1 MKKLQELLAE
11 AAHFRSRRSGLAK
24 NLKGLDAKQSQI
36 LERMEAEHISKLQNY
51 ETERQNA
58 IAAIES
64 RAKKEIADFVQIKSS
79 LQKYVQPVKQ
89 WCSPSALSNYTPNPA
104 RVNETELNQLIKMLQ
119 EQGIMA
125 WIKRTF
131 KLDGYSSRA
140 EMAADLCRKIEDA
153 VAYCNEKI
161 AEIEN
166 RAERER
172 NAQVTETRR
181 KIATENERFAHERKK
196 QELRIRDEK
205 EQAITAIS
213 KFDTSAELQG
223 MHSKLERMK
232 AEAEQSCGAWG
243 EYTSPSTM
251 PEQVLLCDAKI
262 TLPNKNGM
270 EENMVLPMWVNLYEC
285 NIVVITSS
293 TGSTS
298 STDCKEKEFVRKFL
312 ARMLKT
318 VPPEYCSYSVFDSLH
333 KGASLERLI
342 DVTNVGTTDLN
353 FDLFTSN
360 ESDAKV
366 VSCGERRK
374 FLRSRPAEIIKFT
387 AGRNKSL
394 FEYNKESGEF
404 EFPFTWYIDFNFPDT
419 PDTRLLEDIK
429 ELFVNAPAAGYSF
442 MFVTTPNGY
451 AKIKELATQYTQTSV
466 LHVDVDKSICEK
478 DGLQIDYL
486 GSGTPNAEQI
496 YNFMT
501 ALKEYYE
508 KGDSINNRID
518 SVFAEKGLTRRDASK
533 KLTIPMA
540 LDSRGR
546 LVDLE
551 LGGEGSVHGF
561 ISGGTNSGKSTL
573 LHTIILSACLHYHPN
588 DLEIWLV
595 DYKQTEF
602 YLYKKKTPPHIK
614 LIGVSKTPDFTFSLL
629 DKIESEANRR
639 TELMNRFEAQNLEEY
654 RKHKDEPGYENIPR
668 LFIVID
674 EFHEMSQFV
683 ATEIEYKDKLE
694 NILREY
700 RAQGITCL
708 MADQTFSTGLSGL
721 TSAAKNQIG
730 LRIAMRNEASPQ
742 EIKDTLEVDR
752 ALYSDSMQHTIS
764 IMSQGEFIMKVYIR
778 NSRGELT
785 DIKLE
790 KFKGLFTKGDD
801 ITPISKAL
809 RVMYKGQYKK
819 ELLYVNTKE
828 QVAWDD
834 SEPQALDNL
843 EPLRHANARLYL
855 GRSATLRPC
864 FGLDLGRQPDENLA
878 IVGGTAHQRW
888 ELLASIM
895 QSCRYRNYKVLV
907 FMAEYSDL
915 MTDYAEDI
923 RKVCQ
928 TIPNAE
934 LMETYDEWCTKLEEL
949 ERTIDKREKVS
960 DIFCVFIGLEIANIE
975 FNRLPPKETN
985 NRKTKDPSCDL
996 DALIAKRLKEIDGD
1010 TDEDDLDQIDI
1021 VDEVNEY
1028 NALPIIDKL
1037 FAFGAR
1043 NGIRCIT
1050 EVSIYRQYSK
1060 ILKIKDM
1067 CRHKIAFSMSADDCL
1082 MYLGN
1087 SSFHK
1092 SIGQNAVYSNGGKEV
1107 KKLLPYKLN

>member
-11 AAHFRSRRSGLAK
+11 AAHFRNRRSSLAQ
-24 NLKGLDAKQSQI
+24 NLKGLDEKQRKA
-36 LERMEAEHISKLQNY
+36 LEKLESEHTSKLNNF
-51 ETERQNA
+51 ESEREA
-58 IAAIES
+58 TIAAIES
-64 RAKKEIADFVQIKSS
+64 RAKKEISDYVQMKSS
-79 LQKYVQPVKQ
+79 LQKYVEPVRQ
-89 WCSPSALSNYTPNPA
+89 WCSKSDLVNYTPNPA
-104 RVNETELNQLIKMLQ
+104 RVNEAELNQLIRMLQ

-140 EMAADLCRKIEDA
+140 EMALDLCQKIEDA
-153 VAYCNEKI
+153 CAYCNNKI
-161 AEIEN
+161 SDIEA

-172 NAQVTETRR
+172 SAQVTETRR
-181 KIATENERFAHERKK
+181 KCSAENERFLQERKNY
-196 QELRIRDEK
+196 ELRHRDEK
-205 EQAITAIS
+205 EQALIALS
-213 KFDTSAELQG
+213 RFDTSAELQN
-223 MHSKLERMK
+223 MHTKLERMK
-232 AEAEQSCGAWG
+232 IDAENSCGVWG
-243 EYTSPSTM
+243 EYSAPTSM
-251 PEQVLLCDAKI
+251 PEEVLLCDAKI
-262 TLPNKNGM
+262 TLPNKNGV
-270 EENMVLPMWVNLYEC
+270 EENMVLPMWINLYEC
-285 NIVVITSS
+285 NIIVITSNS
-293 TGSTS
+293 GSTA
-298 STDCKEKEFVRKFL
+298 STDCKEKQFVRKFL
-312 ARMLKT
+312 SRMLKT
-318 VPPEYCSYSVFDSLH
+318 VPPEYCSYSIFDSLH

-366 VSCGERRK
+366 VSCAERRK
-374 FLRSRPAEIIKFT
+374 YLRSRPAEIIKFT

-394 FEYNKESGEF
+394 FEYNKESGDF
-404 EFPFTWYIDFNFPDT
+404 EFPFTWYIDFNFPDA
-419 PDTRLLEDIK
+419 PDNKLLDDIK
-429 ELFVNAPAAGYSF
+429 ELLVNAPAAGYSF

-451 AKIKELATQYTQTSV
+451 SKIKELANRFTQTSI
-466 LHVDVDKSICEK
+466 LHVDVDKAICEK
-478 DGLQIDYL
+478 DGVQIDYL
-486 GSGTPNAEQI
+486 GSSTPSSDQI

-501 ALKEYYE
+501 ALKKYYDE
-508 KGDSINNRID
+508 GDSINNRID
-518 SVFAEKGLTRRDASK
+518 SVFATKGVELRDASK

-629 DKIESEANRR
+629 DKIEVEANRR
-639 TELMNRFEAQNLEEY
+639 TELMNRFETQNLEEY
-654 RKHKDEPGYENIPR
+654 RKHKNEPGYVNIPR

-683 ATEIEYKDKLE
+683 STEMEYKDKLE

-752 ALYSDSMQHTIS
+752 ALYSDSMQRTIA
-764 IMSQGEFIMKVYIR
+764 IMSQGELIMKVYVR

-801 ITPISKAL
+801 IAPISKAL
-809 RVMYKGQYKK
+809 RSLYKGQYQKG
-819 ELLYVNTKE
+819 LLYVNTKE
-828 QVAWDD
+828 QVSWDD
-834 SEPQALDNL
+834 GEPLALDAL
-843 EPLRHANARLYL
+843 EPLRYPNIRMYL

-864 FGLDLGRQPDENLA
+864 FGLDMGRQPDENLA
-878 IVGGTAHQRW
+878 IVGGTAYQRW

-895 QSCRYRNYKVLV
+895 RSCKFRNYKLLV
-907 FMAEYSDL
+907 FMAEFSDL
-915 MTDYAEDI
+915 MSDFAPDI
-923 RKVCQ
+923 RRMCQ
-928 TIPNAE
+928 EVPGTE
-934 LMETYDEWCTKLEEL
+934 LMETLEEWCAKLDSL
-949 ERTIDKREKVS
+949 EKLIDERRNTE
-960 DIFCVFIGLEIANIE
+960 DIVCVFIGLEIANVE
-975 FNRLPPKETN
+975 LSRLPDKGGNRSGGSRSFLDTISKYATPVAGTESIVEPTPVET
-985 NRKTKDPSCDL
+985 SE
-996 DALIAKRLKEIDGD
+996 AF
-1010 TDEDDLDQIDI
+1010 
-1021 VDEVNEY
+1021 
-1028 NALPIIDKL
+1028 NATSIIDKL
-1037 FAFGAR
+1037 FSSGAR

-1050 EVSIYRQYSK
+1050 EVSVYRQFSK

-1067 CRHKIAFSMSADDCL
+1067 CRHKVAFSMSADDCL

-1087 SSFHK
+1087 SNFQK
-1092 SIGQNAVYSNGGKEV
+1092 SIGQNAVYGDGGKEV
-1107 KKLLPYKLN
+1107 KKLLPYKLQ

>member
-1 MKKLQELLAE
+1 MKELQELLAE
-11 AAHFRSRRSGLAK
+11 AAHFKNRRSNLAQGLR
-24 NLKGLDAKQSQI
+24 DVDVRFKQDI
-36 LERMEAEHISKLQNY
+36 EALESRHASKINNFEAE
-51 ETERQNA
+51 RQA
-58 IAAIES
+58 APSAIES
-64 RAKKEIADFVQIKSS
+64 RAKKEIADYIQMKNSLQQYIDPVRQWSPKSS
-79 LQKYVQPVKQ
+79 MV
-89 WCSPSALSNYTPNPA
+89 NYTPNPS
-104 RVNETELNQLIKMLQ
+104 RVNEAEVNQLIRMLQ
-119 EQGIMA
+119 EQGLMA

-140 EMAADLCRKIEDA
+140 DMALDLCRKIEDA
-153 VAYCNEKI
+153 CAYCNERI
-161 AEIEN
+161 AAIEA
-166 RAERER
+166 RAEDER
-172 NAQVTETRR
+172 NRQVTETRR
-181 KIATENERFAHERKK
+181 KVSAEQERFKNERHELELK
-196 QELRIRDEK
+196 QKVEK
-205 EQAITAIS
+205 EQALTAIN
-213 KFDTSAELQG
+213 KFDNSEELKEMHTRIGHMRVDAE
-223 MHSKLERMK
+223 S
-232 AEAEQSCGAWG
+232 SCGVWG
-243 EYTSPSTM
+243 EYMAPTEM
-251 PEQVLLCDAKI
+251 PEQVLLCEAKI
-262 TLPNKNGM
+262 ALPNANGV
-270 EENMVLPMWVNLYEC
+270 EEALALPIWINLFEC
-285 NIVVITSS
+285 NIIVITSS

-298 STDCKEKEFVRKFL
+298 STDCNEKLFVRKLL

-318 VPPEYCSYSVFDSLH
+318 VPPENCSYSVFDSLH

-342 DVTNVGTTDLN
+342 YVTNVGTTDLN
-353 FDLFTSN
+353 FDLFTSD

-366 VSCGERRK
+366 VSCAERRK
-374 FLRSRPAEIIKFT
+374 YLRNRPAEIIKFT

-394 FEYNKESGEF
+394 FEYNRESGDF
-404 EFPFTWYIDFNFPDT
+404 EFPFTWYIDFNFPDE
-419 PDTRLLEDIK
+419 PDSRLMDDIK

-442 MFVTTPNGY
+442 VFVTTPRGFER
-451 AKIKELATQYTQTSV
+451 IKRSAEQYTSTQV
-466 LHVDVDKSICEK
+466 FHIDVDKSVCEK
-478 DGLQIDYL
+478 GGLEVPYL
-486 GSGTPNAEQI
+486 GSGNPSSEQI

-501 ALKEYYE
+501 ALKKYYDE
-508 KGDSINNRID
+508 GDSINNRID
-518 SVFAEKGLTRRDASK
+518 SVFSSKGIELRDASK

-573 LHTIILSACLHYHPN
+573 LHTIILSACLHYHPK

-614 LIGVSKTPDFTFSLL
+614 LIGVSKTADFTFSLL
-629 DKIESEANRR
+629 DRIESEANRR
-639 TELMNRFEAQNLEEY
+639 TELMNRFDAQNLEEY
-654 RKHKDEPGYENIPR
+654 RKHEGEPGYEGIPR

-683 ATEIEYKDKLE
+683 ATEMEYKDKLE

-752 ALYSDSMQHTIS
+752 AMYSDSMQHTIA
-764 IMSQGEFIMKVYIR
+764 IMSQGEFIMKVYVR

-801 ITPISKAL
+801 IAPISKAL
-809 RVMYKGQYKK
+809 RSLYKGQYSKD
-819 ELLYVNTKE
+819 LLYVNTKE
-828 QVAWDD
+828 QVYWDD
-834 SEPQALDNL
+834 SEPAALDQV
-843 EPLRHANARLYL
+843 EPLRYPNVRLYL

-864 FGLDLGRQPDENLA
+864 FGLDIGRQPDENLS
-878 IVGGTAHQRW
+878 IVGGTAYQRW

-895 QSCRYRNYKVLV
+895 KSCKYRNYKLVV

-915 MTDYAEDI
+915 MSDFGRDI
-923 RKVCQ
+923 RDLCNS
-928 TIPNAE
+928 IPNAE
-934 LMETYDEWCTKLEEL
+934 LLETMEEWCYKLDELEKVIDNRRNTEEL
-949 ERTIDKREKVS
+949 IC
-960 DIFCVFIGLEIANIE
+960 IFIGLEIANIE
-975 FNRLPPKETN
+975 MGRLPDKSGNGGSSGKSFLATISKYATPV
-985 NRKTKDPSCDL
+985 
-996 DALIAKRLKEIDGD
+996 DGQGVESD
-1010 TDEDDLDQIDI
+1010 TF
-1021 VDEVNEY
+1021 NESVPQAF
-1028 NALPIIDKL
+1028 NATPIIDKL
-1037 FAFGAR
+1037 FSSGAR
-1043 NGIRCIT
+1043 NGIRCVT
-1050 EVSIYRQYSK
+1050 EVSVYRQFSR

-1087 SSFHK
+1087 SNFQK
-1092 SIGQNAVYSNGGKEV
+1092 SIGQNAVYGDGGKEV
-1107 KKLLPYKLN
+1107 KKLLPYKL

>member
-1 MKKLQELLAE
+1 MKRLQELLSE
-11 AAHFRSRRSGLAK
+11 ATHFKSRRSSLAQGLK
-24 NLKGLDAKQSQI
+24 SVDDRYRQNLAA
-36 LERMEAEHISKLQNY
+36 LEEQHASRLNNLEAE
-51 ETERQNA
+51 RQSA
-58 IAAIES
+58 LSAIES
-64 RAKKEIADFVQIKSS
+64 RAKKEIADYIQMKNS
-79 LQKYVQPVKQ
+79 LQKYVEPVRQ
-89 WCSPSALSNYTPNPA
+89 WCPKTDISNYTPNPS
-104 RVNETELNQLIKMLQ
+104 RVNEHELNKLIQMLQ

-131 KLDGYSSRA
+131 KLDGYSSRS
-140 EMAADLCRKIEDA
+140 EMALDLCCKIEDA
-153 VAYCNEKI
+153 CAYCNERI
-161 AEIEN
+161 AAIESS
-166 RAERER
+166 AESDR

-181 KIATENERFAHERKK
+181 KMAAENERFNAARR
-196 QELRIRDEK
+196 ELDVKLKEEK
-205 EQAITAIS
+205 EQALTAIS
-213 KFDTSAELQG
+213 KFDTSVELKNMHEKLARMRVDAEN
-223 MHSKLERMK
+223 
-232 AEAEQSCGAWG
+232 SCGVWG
-243 EYTSPSTM
+243 EYIAPTKM
-251 PEQVLLCDAKI
+251 PEQVLLCEGKI
-262 TLPNKNGM
+262 TLPNIHGV
-270 EENMVLPMWVNLYEC
+270 EETMVLPMWVNMYEC
-285 NIVVITSS
+285 NIIVITSS
-293 TGSTS
+293 SGSTS
-298 STDCKEKEFVRKFL
+298 STDTKEKLFVRKLL

-318 VPPEYCSYSVFDSLH
+318 VPPENCSYSVFDSLH

-353 FDLFTSN
+353 FDLFTSD

-366 VSCGERRK
+366 VSCAERRK
-374 FLRSRPAEIIKFT
+374 YLRNRPADIIKHI

-394 FEYNKESGEF
+394 FEHNKESGDF
-404 EFPFTWYIDFNFPDT
+404 EFPFSWYIDFNFPNE
-419 PDTRLLEDIK
+419 PDAKLLEDIK

-442 MFVTTPNGY
+442 VFVTTPNGY
-451 AKIKELATQYTQTSV
+451 KKINELAQQYTNTFV
-466 LHVDVDKSICEK
+466 LHIDVDKSTCEK
-478 DGLQIDYL
+478 GGLQVEYL
-486 GSGTPNAEQI
+486 GSGTPEPDQI

-501 ALKEYYE
+501 ALKKFYDE
-508 KGDSINNRID
+508 GDSVNNRID
-518 SVFAEKGLTRRDASK
+518 SIFATKGIELRDASK
-533 KLTIPMA
+533 KLTVPMA

-573 LHTIILSACLHYHPN
+573 LHTIILSACLHYHPK

-614 LIGVSKTPDFTFSLL
+614 LIGVSKTADFTFSLL

-639 TELMNRFEAQNLEEY
+639 TELMNRFDAQNLAEY
-654 RKHKDEPGYENIPR
+654 RKHEGEPGYENIPR

-683 ATEIEYKDKLE
+683 ATEMEYKDKLE

-752 ALYSDSMQHTIS
+752 AMYSDSMQRTIA
-764 IMSQGEFIMKVYIR
+764 IMSQGEFIMKVYVR

-801 ITPISKAL
+801 IVPISKAL
-809 RVMYKGQYKK
+809 RSLYKGQYTKD
-819 ELLYVNTKE
+819 LLYVNTKE
-828 QVAWDD
+828 QVCWDD
-834 SEPQALDNL
+834 AEPMALDQL
-843 EPLRHANARLYL
+843 EPLRYPNVRLYL

-864 FGLDLGRQPDENLA
+864 FGLDIGRQPDENLA
-878 IVGGTAHQRW
+878 IVGGTAYQRW

-895 QSCRYRNYKVLV
+895 QSCRYRNYKLIV

-915 MTDYAEDI
+915 MSDYGRDI
-923 RKVCQ
+923 RNMCEQ
-928 TIPNAE
+928 IPNAE
-934 LMETYDEWCTKLEEL
+934 ILETNEEWCSKLSEL
-949 ERTIDKREKVS
+949 ERIIDERRNTE
-960 DIFCVFIGLEIANIE
+960 DIICIFVGLEIANIE
-975 FNRLPPKETN
+975 LGRLPDKNGGSASTG
-985 NRKTKDPSCDL
+985 RSFL
-996 DALIAKRLKEIDGD
+996 DTISKYATPVDGASPASVAPAPAALTAF
-1010 TDEDDLDQIDI
+1010 
-1021 VDEVNEY
+1021 
-1028 NALPIIDKL
+1028 NATPIIDKL
-1037 FAFGAR
+1037 FSSGAR

-1050 EVSIYRQYSK
+1050 EVSVYRQFSK

-1067 CRHKIAFSMSADDCL
+1067 CRHKVAFSMSADDCL

-1087 SSFHK
+1087 SNFQK
-1092 SIGQNAVYSNGGKEV
+1092 SIGQNAVYGDGGKEV
-1107 KKLLPYKLN
+1107 KKLLPYKLQ

>member
-1 MKKLQELLAE
+1 MKELQELLAE
-11 AAHFRSRRSGLAK
+11 AAHFKNRRSNLAQGLRDVDVRFK
-24 NLKGLDAKQSQI
+24 ND
-36 LERMEAEHISKLQNY
+36 LEALESGHASKINNFEAE
-51 ETERQNA
+51 RQA
-58 IAAIES
+58 ALSAIES
-64 RAKKEIADFVQIKSS
+64 RAKKEIADYIQMKNSLQQYTDPVRQWCPKSS
-79 LQKYVQPVKQ
+79 MV
-89 WCSPSALSNYTPNPA
+89 NYTPNPS
-104 RVNETELNQLIKMLQ
+104 RVNEAEVNQLIRMLQ
-119 EQGIMA
+119 EQGLMA

-140 EMAADLCRKIEDA
+140 DMALDLCRKIEDA
-153 VAYCNEKI
+153 CAYCNERI
-161 AEIEN
+161 AAIEA
-166 RAERER
+166 RAEDER
-172 NAQVTETRR
+172 NRQVTETRR
-181 KIATENERFAHERKK
+181 KIAAEQEQFKNERHELELK
-196 QELRIRDEK
+196 QKVEK
-205 EQAITAIS
+205 ERALTSIN
-213 KFDTSAELQG
+213 KFDNSEELKK
-223 MHSKLERMK
+223 MHTRIERMRVD
-232 AEAEQSCGAWG
+232 AESSCGVWG
-243 EYTSPSTM
+243 EYTAPTAM
-251 PEQVLLCDAKI
+251 PEQVLLCEAKI
-262 TLPNKNGM
+262 ALPNANGV
-270 EENMVLPMWVNLYEC
+270 EETLALPVLINLFEC
-285 NIVVITSS
+285 NIIVITSS

-298 STDCKEKEFVRKFL
+298 STDCNEKLFVRKLL

-318 VPPEYCSYSVFDSLH
+318 VPPENCSYSVFDSLH

-353 FDLFTSN
+353 FDLFTSD

-366 VSCGERRK
+366 VSCAERRK
-374 FLRSRPAEIIKFT
+374 YLRNRPAEIIKFT

-394 FEYNKESGEF
+394 FEYNRESGDF
-404 EFPFTWYIDFNFPDT
+404 EFPFTWYIDFNFPDE
-419 PDTRLLEDIK
+419 PDSRLMDDIK

-442 MFVTTPNGY
+442 VFVTSPHGLE
-451 AKIKELATQYTQTSV
+451 KIKRSAEQYTNAQI
-466 LHVDVDKSICEK
+466 LHIDIDKAVCAK
-478 DGLQIDYL
+478 GGLQLPYL
-486 GSGTPNAEQI
+486 GSGTPSTEQI

-501 ALKEYYE
+501 ALKKYYDE
-508 KGDSINNRID
+508 GESINNRID
-518 SVFAEKGLTRRDASK
+518 SVFSSKGVELRDASK

-573 LHTIILSACLHYHPN
+573 LHTIILSACLHYHPK

-614 LIGVSKTPDFTFSLL
+614 LIGVSKTADFTFSLL

-639 TELMNRFEAQNLEEY
+639 TELMNRFDAQNLEEY
-654 RKHKDEPGYENIPR
+654 RKHEDEPGYEIIPR

-683 ATEIEYKDKLE
+683 ATEMEYKDKLE

-752 ALYSDSMQHTIS
+752 AMYSDSIQHTIS
-764 IMSQGEFIMKVYIR
+764 IMSQGEFIMKVYVR

-801 ITPISKAL
+801 IAPISKAL
-809 RVMYKGQYKK
+809 RSLYKGQYSKD
-819 ELLYVNTKE
+819 LLYVNTKE
-828 QVAWDD
+828 QVCWDD
-834 SEPQALDNL
+834 SEPAVLDQV
-843 EPLRHANARLYL
+843 EPLRYPNVRLYL

-864 FGLDLGRQPDENLA
+864 FGLDIGRQPDENLS
-878 IVGGTAHQRW
+878 IVGGTAYQRW

-895 QSCRYRNYKVLV
+895 KSCKYRNYKLVV
-907 FMAEYSDL
+907 FMTEYSDL
-915 MTDYAEDI
+915 MSDYGKDI
-923 RKVCQ
+923 RDLCNS
-928 TIPNAE
+928 IPNAE
-934 LMETYDEWCTKLEEL
+934 LLETMEEWCDKLEEL
-949 ERTIDKREKVS
+949 EKVIDNRRNTEE
-960 DIFCVFIGLEIANIE
+960 IICIFIGLEIASIE
-975 FNRLPPKETN
+975 MGRLPDKSGNGGSSKKSFLATISKYATP
-985 NRKTKDPSCDL
+985 
-996 DALIAKRLKEIDGD
+996 A
-1010 TDEDDLDQIDI
+1010 DDQ
-1021 VDEVNEY
+1021 EVESYTFNEPTPQAF
-1028 NALPIIDKL
+1028 NATPIIDKL
-1037 FAFGAR
+1037 FSSGAR
-1043 NGIRCIT
+1043 NGIRCVT
-1050 EVSIYRQYSK
+1050 EVSVYRQFSR

-1087 SSFHK
+1087 SSFQK
-1092 SIGQNAVYSNGGKEV
+1092 SIGQNAVYGDGGKEV
-1107 KKLLPYKLN
+1107 KKLLPYKL